1 MSDMKLIFENLQKAL
16 REEEQLPQA
25 KAKAMAEAGNQVTAV
40 IDWANSVSA
49 GDTSFARE
57 IVESIVKGLQEQI
70 GKL

>member
-1 MSDMKLIFENLQKAL
+1 MSDMKLIFENLRKAL

-25 KAKAMAEAGNQVTAV
+25 KA
-40 IDWANSVSA
+40 NSVSA
-49 GDTSFARE
+49 GDTNFARE

>member
-1 MSDMKLIFENLQKAL
+1 MSDMKLIFENLRKAL

-25 KAKAMAEAGNQVTAV
+25 KAKAMAEAENQVTAV
-40 IDWANSVSA
+40 IGWANSVSA
-49 GDTSFARE
+49 GDTNFARE